1 MSAAVRQRFRVQA
14 RDFTRERVLTW
25 PVVIVLMLRG
35 QKVALQT
42 AVNKFL
48 RAGGEGWRVVT
59 ARASRQARQQ
69 GQPEGFVPLKAV
81 AGEEYYAR

>member
-1 MSAAVRQRFRVQA
+1 MKETDFPHVRAVSWSVG
-14 RDFTRERVLTW
+14 
-25 PVVIVLMLRG
+25 IVMMVRG

-42 AVNKFL
+42 AGNKFL

>member
-1 MSAAVRQRFRVQA
+1 VKETDFPRVRAVSWSVG
-14 RDFTRERVLTW
+14 
-25 PVVIVLMLRG
+25 IVMMVRG

>member
-1 MSAAVRQRFRVQA
+1 MKET
-14 RDFTRERVLTW
+14 DFTRVRALSW
-25 PVVIVLMLRG
+25 SVVIVMMVRG
-35 QKVALQT
+35 QEVALQT

-59 ARASRQARQQ
+59 ARASRQGRQQ